1 MSSSVHIVIVNWNTR
16 DYLRECLE
24 SIGRS
29 RLDGVELAR
38 VSVID
43 NDSSDGSADGLEAIA
58 PLPLEV
64 VRNRHNAG
72 FAAACNQGAARSTA
86 DYLLF
91 LNPDTRLA
99 EDTLATV
106 VRFMDSREAAD
117 VGICGARVVDETGA
131 PANSVARFP
140 TLRIVLGKITGLHRV
155 APRLFPGHRVPAV
168 ELDRSGTVD
177 QVIGAFFLIRR
188 ELFERLGGFDRR
200 YFVYYEEV
208 DLALRARRLGARS
221 YFLYEATVMHVEN
234 VSSSQVP
241 ALRLY
246 HSQRS
251 RLLFA
256 LAHWPRSHALALLVL
271 TFTAEPLARL
281 VKAALDRDPAA
292 ASQSVGASRLLAS
305 ELLRRRRGFGKDGDR
320 VARTPA
326 RAK

>member
-1 MSSSVHIVIVNWNTR
+1 MNSSVHIVIVNWNTG

-29 RLDGVELAR
+29 RLDRAELAH
-38 VSVID
+38 VTVVD
-43 NDSSDGSADGLEAIA
+43 NDSSDGSADRLEGI

-64 VRNRHNAG
+64 LRNRHNAG

-91 LNPDTRLA
+91 LNPDTRLR

-131 PANSVARFP
+131 PSNSAARFP
-140 TLRIVLGKITGLHRV
+140 TLRIVVGKITGLDRL
-155 APRLFPGHRVPAV
+155 APRLFPSQRVPAA
-168 ELDRSGTVD
+168 ELQRSRPVD

-188 ELFERLGGFDRR
+188 ELFERLGGFDLR
-200 YFVYYEEV
+200 YFIYYEEV
-208 DLALRARRLGARS
+208 DLTLRARRLGARS
-221 YFLYEATVMHVEN
+221 YFLHEATVMHAEN
-234 VSSSQVP
+234 ASSIQVP
-241 ALRLY
+241 VLRLY

-271 TFTAEPLARL
+271 TFTGEPLARL
-281 VKAALDRDPAA
+281 VKAALDRDPVA
-292 ASQSVGASRLLAS
+292 ASVTIQASRRLAG
-305 ELLRRRRGFGKDGDR
+305 ELLRRRRR
-320 VARTPA
+320 LELAN
-326 RAK
+326 